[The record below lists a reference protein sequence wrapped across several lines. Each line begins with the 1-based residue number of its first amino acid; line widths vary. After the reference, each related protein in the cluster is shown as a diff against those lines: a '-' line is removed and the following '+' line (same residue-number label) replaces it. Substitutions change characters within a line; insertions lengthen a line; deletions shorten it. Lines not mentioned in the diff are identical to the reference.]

1 MSVRKCIFV
10 TGYRYTAK
18 QKGGQEEGVR
28 EGKKQRVR
36 ESHTQ

>member
-1 MSVRKCIFV
+1 MSLNLFMSVKKCICV

-28 EGKKQRVR
+28 EGKKNK
-36 ESHTQ
+36 E